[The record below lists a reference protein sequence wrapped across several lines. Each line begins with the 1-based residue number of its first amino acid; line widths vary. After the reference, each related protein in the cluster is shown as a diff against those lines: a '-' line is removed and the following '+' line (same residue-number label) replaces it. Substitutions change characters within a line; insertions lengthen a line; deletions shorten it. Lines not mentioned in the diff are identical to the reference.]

1 MLERKIV
8 FKDDEIMIL
17 KRTFYGLIATTGIKK
32 NKVNKLLTRLVS
44 DFPLFHSI

>member
-17 KRTFYGLIATTGIKK
+17 KRTFFGLIATTGIKI
-32 NKVNKLLTRLVS
+32 NKLLTRLVS